1 MGHFQKKKN
10 LRDFFM
16 VENQE
21 KINVVTLW
29 TVDSKSVVQAKGLG
43 TDVVADR

>member
-1 MGHFQKKKN
+1 MLEVPEYN
-10 LRDFFM
+10 LG
-16 VENQE
+16 NQE